1 MIEKPD
7 GRSEAPSEIDVS
19 DVGATLAAL
28 NVWLNQAK
36 KLFAGPIDIAFMAL
50 GITVIA
56 FAVWG
61 RLYSTKIWAA
71 PEFLGLMSIAGIMFL
86 VAFAE
91 RVLVNR
97 AYQADA
103 TLRLIRDQLENAN
116 RAAPA
121 GAPPINERRG
131 FRSLIRRAGLCSCR
145 RAGRQR
151 AGPAGTP
158 WAPVVGWRAPPNG
171 ISVIATSDHGRTGR
185 IWRLADITPL
195 IT

>member
-1 MIEKPD
+1 
-7 GRSEAPSEIDVS
+7 
-19 DVGATLAAL
+19 
-28 NVWLNQAK
+28 
-36 KLFAGPIDIAFMAL
+36 
-50 GITVIA
+50 
-56 FAVWG
+56 
-61 RLYSTKIWAA
+61 
-71 PEFLGLMSIAGIMFL
+71 MSIAGIMFL

-131 FRSLIRRAGLCSCR
+131 PGLSSDGQDYVVSTRRSARRTCWNSV
-145 RAGRQR
+145 
-151 AGPAGTP
+151 GTG
-158 WAPVVGWRAPPNG
+158 GWLAARPNS
-171 ISVIATSDHGRTGR
+171 ISVIATSDYGRTGR
-185 IWRLADITPL
+185 IWRLADVTPL